1 MEKILRNYCS
11 YIVLAVVC
19 LCIGGIIGYNL
30 QNLHNLH
37 DDGGGNVSARQQVES
52 AAAANQSH
60 QASAGRIESGIERV
74 EGRIDEAQNG
84 INKAADRAASSEQL
98 IGECQQILA
107 GIRARGSSHPP
118 SH

>member
-11 YIVLAVVC
+11 YIVLAVLC

-30 QNLHNLH
+30 HN
-37 DDGGGNVSARQQVES
+37 DGNGNVSTRQQVES
-52 AAAANQSH
+52 AAAANKEH
-60 QASAGRIESGIERV
+60 QASAGRITSSADRVDSRIEQ
-74 EGRIDEAQNG
+74 AQDG

-107 GIRARGSSHPP
+107 GIRQRGSSHPP
-118 SH
+118 QN

>member
-30 QNLHNLH
+30 H
-37 DDGGGNVSARQQVES
+37 DDGGGDGSARQQVDS

-60 QASAGRIESGIERV
+60 QASAERITSSAERV
-74 EGRIDEAQNG
+74 EGRIDEAQDG

-118 SH
+118 QN

>member
-1 MEKILRNYCS
+1 MLKTILRNYCS
-11 YIVLAVVC
+11 YIVLAVIC

-30 QNLHNLH
+30 QNLH

-52 AAAANQSH
+52 AIRANESQ
-60 QASAGRIESGIERV
+60 QASAERITSSAARVESGIEQ
-74 EGRIDEAQNG
+74 AQDG

-107 GIRARGSSHPP
+107 GIRAREEAR
-118 SH
+118 

>member
-11 YIVLAVVC
+11 YIVLAVLC

-30 QNLHNLH
+30 HN
-37 DDGGGNVSARQQVES
+37 DGNGNVSTRQQVES
-52 AAAANQSH
+52 AAAANKEH
-60 QASAGRIESGIERV
+60 QASACRITSSAERV
-74 EGRIDEAQNG
+74 ESRIEQAQDG

-107 GIRARGSSHPP
+107 GIRQRGSSHPP
-118 SH
+118 QN

>member
-19 LCIGGIIGYNL
+19 LCIGGIIGYSL
-30 QNLHNLH
+30 YNLH

-52 AAAANQSH
+52 AAAANKEH
-60 QASAGRIESGIERV
+60 QASAGRITSSADRVESGIEQ
-74 EGRIDEAQNG
+74 AQDG

-107 GIRARGSSHPP
+107 GIRARGEAH
-118 SH
+118 

>member
-11 YIVLAVVC
+11 YIVLAVAC

-30 QNLHNLH
+30 H
-37 DDGGGNVSARQQVES
+37 DDGGRNVSTRQQIES
-52 AAAANQSH
+52 AVTANKEH
-60 QASAGRIESGIERV
+60 QASTGRITSSAERV
-74 EGRIDEAQNG
+74 ESRIEQAQDG

-107 GIRARGSSHPP
+107 GIRQRGSSYPP
-118 SH
+118 QN